1 MAKNKEK
8 AGAKRGIKKLGTEAK
23 SGKTKKG
30 GRGVLQ
36 QEPMDMAC
44 TTFPVIF
51 FQDLW

>member
-8 AGAKRGIKKLGTEAK
+8 AGA
-23 SGKTKKG
+23 
-30 GRGVLQ
+30 GRTIVILLVVLLLLLTAGAYGY
-36 QEPMDMAC
+36 AC

>member
-8 AGAKRGIKKLGTEAK
+8 QAQEERLLFYLWFCCCF
-23 SGKTKKG
+23 
-30 GRGVLQ
+30 LQ
-36 QEPMDMAC
+36 QEPMDMVC

>member
-8 AGAKRGIKKLGTEAK
+8 AGA
-23 SGKTKKG
+23 
-30 GRGVLQ
+30 GRTIVILLVVLLLLLTA
-36 QEPMDMAC
+36 EPMDMAC